1 MAMALG
7 QDRSTDGDG
16 ELLIEE
22 MLEEAERL
30 YLDGAEVNDEVANDL
45 RDVGRHFL
53 NQARAPVTHDICA
66 VLQAS
71 QIGDVL
77 LLRKALDNLNCS
89 INRADVDGDTALHLA
104 CLHGHL
110 ACVQVLLERG
120 ASLDSKDEDGAT
132 SLHDACSGGFTEVVQ
147 ALLDAAEN
155 QDHVKRLL
163 DTTDIDGET
172 PLHCAARGEHL
183 GVVQLLL
190 KAGASPN
197 KKNILR
203 KIPADLVDPDTE
215 VKLVLDAATPVIN
228 ILKEKVASMDV

>member
-1 MAMALG
+1 MATALD
-7 QDRSTDGDG
+7 QDRPIDGDD

-30 YLDGAEVNDEVANDL
+30 YLDGAQVNSEVANDL
-45 RDVGRHFL
+45 RDVGRHYL
-53 NQARAPVTHDICA
+53 NQARAPVTHDLCA
-66 VLQAS
+66 VLQTS
-71 QIGDVL
+71 QIGDVH
-77 LLRKALDNLNCS
+77 LLRKALDNLNCN
-89 INRADVDGDTALHLA
+89 INRSDVDGDTALHLA

-120 ASLDSKDEDGAT
+120 ASLDSKDEDGAIP
-132 SLHDACSGGFTEVVQ
+132 LHDASSRGFTEVVQ

-155 QDHVKRLL
+155 QDHIKRLL

-183 GVVQLLL
+183 EVAQLLI

-197 KKNILR
+197 KRNILR

-215 VKLVLDAATPVIN
+215 VKLVLDAATLVIN
-228 ILKEKVASMDV
+228 SS